1 MKHKVGKTNYENKEE
16 LNQLWQEFKTL
27 INQFYELTDDELEMV
42 VGGLANETKVTIS
55 ENGKVTI
62 ENAL

>member
-1 MKHKVGKTNYENKEE
+1 MD
-16 LNQLWQEFKTL
+16 
-27 INQFYELTDDELEMV
+27 QFYELTDDELEMV
-42 VGGLANETKVTIS
+42 VGGSANETKVTIS